1 MTNDESGSRH
11 TAPSGEFESPTF
23 SFEIPEVS
31 DVDVFVVDD
40 ERVSLSLLEN
50 TLEQEGHPVRSFED
64 PAEALAAMRTQ
75 TPRILVTDLVMPG
88 LSGVD
93 LAREARSLDPEIGVV
108 LVTGAG
114 EEEGVTATERL
125 DISSYISKP
134 LGPKK
139 LMKAVREVY
148 LERAADEHHHQMVR
162 WMYDAMERNEAA
174 IREVTLGTLSSLMN
188 ALDARSPYFQGHSR
202 AVAMQAAA
210 IAQALGLDE
219 SEVEE
224 IRVAGLLH
232 DVGMIGVPDSIVDKP
247 DTLTEEEAARI
258 RSHCSVGA
266 AIIEPMK
273 HLGAVPRYV
282 LEHHERLD
290 GSGYPAGKR
299 GEEISLGGQIVGISE
314 AWTGIL
320 EGRAYREGREREEG
334 MEILHM
340 HQGRWFSHEI
350 TDALMESDV
359 GVIG

>member
-1 MTNDESGSRH
+1 MIHDPSGSH
-11 TAPSGEFESPTF
+11 DSAPGFGVESP
-23 SFEIPEVS
+23 SFTLDIPDVA

-40 ERVSLSLLEN
+40 ERVSLTVLES
-50 TLEQEGHPVRSFED
+50 TLEQAGHPVRSFED
-64 PAEALAAMRTQ
+64 PAEALTAMRTHP
-75 TPRILVTDLVMPG
+75 PRILVTDLVMSG

-93 LAREARSLDPEIGVV
+93 LAREARALDPEIGVV

-114 EEEGVTATERL
+114 EEEAVTATERL
-125 DISSYISKP
+125 DISSYLSKP
-134 LGPKK
+134 VEPRK
-139 LMKAVREVY
+139 LTRAVRQVY
-148 LERAADEHHHQMVR
+148 LDRAADEHHQQMVR
-162 WMYDAMERNEAA
+162 WMYDVMERNEAA
-174 IREVTLGTLSSLMN
+174 MREVTLGTLSSLMN

-210 IAQALGLDE
+210 IAQTLGLDE

-247 DTLTEEEAARI
+247 GALTEAEAARI
-258 RSHCSVGA
+258 RSHCSQGA

-273 HLGAVPRYV
+273 HLGAVPGYV

-334 MEILHM
+334 MEILQM
-340 HQGRWFSHEI
+340 HRGRWFSHEI
-350 TDALMESDV
+350 TGALIESDV

>member
-1 MTNDESGSRH
+1 LTHDQSDRSSPTPGSE
-11 TAPSGEFESPTF
+11 GESPSFTF
-23 SFEIPEVS
+23 DIPDVT

-40 ERVSLSLLEN
+40 ERVSLTLLEN
-50 TLEQEGHPVRSFED
+50 TLEQEGHPVRGFQD
-64 PAEALAAMRTQ
+64 PAQALAAMRTHA
-75 TPRILVTDLVMPG
+75 PRILVTDLVMSG

-93 LAREARSLDPEIGVV
+93 LAREARALDPEIGVV

-114 EEEGVTATERL
+114 EKEGVTATERL
-125 DISSYISKP
+125 DISSYLSKP
-134 LGPKK
+134 VEPRK
-139 LMKAVREVY
+139 LTRAVRQVY
-148 LERAADEHHHQMVR
+148 LNRAADDHHQQMVR
-162 WMYDAMERNEAA
+162 WMHDSMERNEAA

-210 IAQALGLDE
+210 IAQTLGLE
-219 SEVEE
+219 EPEVEE

-232 DVGMIGVPDSIVDKP
+232 DIGMIGVDKP

-258 RSHCSVGA
+258 RSHCSQGA

-320 EGRAYREGREREEG
+320 EGRAYREGREREDG
-334 MEILHM
+334 MEILQM

>member
-1 MTNDESGSRH
+1 MIHHDSDRRD
-11 TAPSGEFESPTF
+11 PSPGTEGESPSFT
-23 SFEIPEVS
+23 FEIPDVT
-31 DVDVFVVDD
+31 DVDVYVVDD
-40 ERVSLSLLEN
+40 ERVSLTLLQN
-50 TLEQEGHPVRSFED
+50 TLEQEGHPVRAFED
-64 PAEALAAMRTQ
+64 PAEALDAVRAHA
-75 TPRILVTDLVMPG
+75 PRILVTDLVMSG

-93 LAREARSLDPEIGVV
+93 LAREARSMDPEIGVV

-114 EEEGVTATERL
+114 EEEGVTATQRL
-125 DISSYISKP
+125 DISSYLSKP
-134 LGPKK
+134 IEPKK
-139 LMKAVREVY
+139 LTRAVREVY
-148 LERAADEHHHQMVR
+148 LERAADEHHQQMVR
-162 WMYDAMERNEAA
+162 WMYDAMERSEAA

-210 IAQALGLDE
+210 IAHTLGLDE

-320 EGRAYREGREREEG
+320 ESRAYREGREREEG

-340 HQGRWFSHEI
+340 HQGRWFSQEI